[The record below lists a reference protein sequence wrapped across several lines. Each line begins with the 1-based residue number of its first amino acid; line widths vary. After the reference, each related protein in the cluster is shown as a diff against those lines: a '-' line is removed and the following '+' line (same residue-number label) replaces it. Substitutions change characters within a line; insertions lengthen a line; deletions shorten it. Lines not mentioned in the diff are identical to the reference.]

1 VGGGPGTW
9 CLTGSAGL
17 TAPGAGLG
25 WTRRRSGRQTSRV
38 PAPASGNSRA
48 TRCCARHGTAR
59 QSLGDDWR
67 SSGSACS
74 GARLGSAAAA
84 ADWLAELLLLYR
96 ASCLATRM
104 TISSTPARVSA
115 DASAARPEADEL
127 GGPFPANQFMFTVE
141 PAAKQSAIWPTGRDL
156 GAAARESGAES
167 PPPSLM
173 TRRCSCRVERH
184 VPRSRAEPAD
194 Q

>member
-1 VGGGPGTW
+1 MVSDRFRGADRSG
-9 CLTGSAGL
+9 CRAGL
-17 TAPGAGLG
+17 DAPPFGAANL
-25 WTRRRSGRQTSRV
+25 
-38 PAPASGNSRA
+38 ASS
-48 TRCCARHGTAR
+48 CACFRELARNAMLCTAR

-84 ADWLAELLLLYR
+84 ADWLAELLLLLYR

-127 GGPFPANQFMFTVE
+127 GARFRRTSSCSPWSRRRNSRPSGPPAAISALLLANQE
-141 PAAKQSAIWPTGRDL
+141 LSHL
-156 GAAARESGAES
+156 
-167 PPPSLM
+167 L
-173 TRRCSCRVERH
+173 RR
-184 VPRSRAEPAD
+184 
-194 Q
+194 